1 MILKKVILLVLCFI
15 FILSG
20 CEKLEKAEPYYTET
34 REDVV
39 LSAQYEYYFSDET
52 SVRCDWENKSSE
64 EFSFYDTFE
73 LHILG
78 DNGEWFLVNKGEEV
92 NFNTNYCHGISAEG
106 KSSARYDLSVYTDKL
121 KEGEIYRISTYFF
134 DESGNNY
141 QVFAEFTCD
150 NELAE
155 KELEKVS
162 GGASNYREN
171 PQVGDNFTIL
181 NGNK

>member
-1 MILKKVILLVLCFI
+1 MKKAILLVLCFI
-15 FILSG
+15 FIFSG
-20 CEKLEKAEPYYTET
+20 CEKLEKSEPYYTET

-39 LSAQYEYYFSDET
+39 LSAQYEYYFSDEI
-52 SVRCDWENKSSE
+52 SVRCNWENKTSE

-78 DNGEWFLVNKGEEV
+78 DDGEWFVVNKGEEV
-92 NFNTNYCHGISAEG
+92 SFNTNYCHGISPEG
-106 KSSARYDLSVYTDKL
+106 ESTARYDLSVYTDKL

-162 GGASNYREN
+162 GGAADHRGN
-171 PQVGDNFTIL
+171 PQIGGELEVL
-181 NGNK
+181 HKNG

>member
-1 MILKKVILLVLCFI
+1 MEYRRFEDSYFI
-15 FILSG
+15 RF
-20 CEKLEKAEPYYTET
+20 
-34 REDVV
+34 
-39 LSAQYEYYFSDET
+39 
-52 SVRCDWENKSSE
+52 
-64 EFSFYDTFE
+64 
-73 LHILG
+73 
-78 DNGEWFLVNKGEEV
+78 NKGEEV
-92 NFNTNYCHGISAEG
+92 NFNTNYCHGISPDG